1 MLPREK
7 ALKYGEESLSNE
19 ELIAVILRKGVKG
32 INVFELSKKIVQDF
46 DLIKLS
52 EMTIEELSKIKGIG
66 QVSAINLKASLEI
79 GKRYHL
85 EMQRSNTYKINS
97 PEDAYKFSEDMIHFD
112 KEVVR
117 VINLNSKLGIIN
129 FEDISKGTVNSSIAH
144 PRDIFKSAIKNNAV
158 TIILLHNHPSGDP
171 SPSIQDRELTEKV
184 KESGKILGIKLND
197 HIIIGKNSFY
207 SFNKSMICSGV

>member
-1 MLPREK
+1 
-7 ALKYGEESLSNE
+7 
-19 ELIAVILRKGVKG
+19 
-32 INVFELSKKIVQDF
+32 
-46 DLIKLS
+46 
-52 EMTIEELSKIKGIG
+52 
-66 QVSAINLKASLEI
+66 
-79 GKRYHL
+79 
-85 EMQRSNTYKINS
+85 
-97 PEDAYKFSEDMIHFD
+97 
-112 KEVVR
+112 
-117 VINLNSKLGIIN
+117 
-129 FEDISKGTVNSSIAH
+129 VNSSIAH